1 MDPSLS
7 AETQNAEPPHRPAP
21 PQRGCIGS
29 FVRLLFAL
37 ILLTALLLPF
47 TPFASKI
54 KRGIQDI
61 VESARTTKER
71 IITRDVMRDVIKE
84 VPVVKEVTKEIIRE
98 VQPPLPDKYIPR
110 KDIDVATLFNGITVK
125 TNLLTEQGSFASL
138 ERLDPES
145 YKAEFQ
151 LSIRVPKANQTMVDL
166 SRINK
171 HLPAILPG
179 LDAMLPA
186 AKVSGF
192 YYKLYENKTN
202 RVQND
207 LTRLNR
213 ILDRHN
219 FYDTET
225 ILELTHPATQ
235 RRTLLIQSEMDVV
248 ADGSDG
254 DRMPTLAEYIY
265 LSDYYQP
272 FTSYAWPKATK
283 TPNPLL
289 ARWEER
295 LKKAQEEFAIKGLPA
310 ARNRELS
317 ALISTLKVE
326 IGELKARSSLIAE
339 KDPFIVISLLF
350 RGYGDQNKFT
360 PQIGDYAAVIHEGKI
375 YPAIC
380 GDYGPSF
387 KMGEAS
393 LLMAKT
399 VNPKATPYIRPES
412 DLKVTYLIFPGTAEE
427 TRSAPDLAKWR
438 RNASH
443 CSAKS
448 AASAPA
454 TSCTPGRTR
463 SRSPSRLPPRPLR
476 RVQPRLL
483 LPSVLRQHPLPPLL
497 RPPSPTKRKARPRQ
511 QPRSPATAN
520 RRQRGNRLPERSHQ
534 HHTACYFSSSTIRLW
549 RDIRPFYCLNTTWE
563 GKTTLMNPKSR
574 TQATNQWAIKLL
586 TNLTIC

>member
-1 MDPSLS
+1 MSQEPAISENDPQHS
-7 AETQNAEPPHRPAP
+7 QWRQQPK
-21 PQRGCIGS
+21 RGCLSS
-29 FVRLLFAL
+29 FIRLLFL
-37 ILLTALLLPF
+37 LVLLTGLLLPF
-47 TPFASKI
+47 TPFAGKI
-54 KRGIQDI
+54 KKGIQDI
-61 VESARTTKER
+61 VESARGTKER
-71 IITRDVMRDVIKE
+71 IITRDVPREVIKE
-84 VPVVKEVTKEIIRE
+84 VPVTREVVKEVTKEVVRE
-98 VQPPLPDKYIPR
+98 VQPPLPDKYIAR
-110 KDIDVATLFNGITVK
+110 KDIDVASLFNGITVK
-125 TNLLTEQGSFASL
+125 TKLLTEAGSFASL

-151 LSIRVPKANQTMVDL
+151 LSIRVPKANQTMVEL

-192 YYKLYENKTN
+192 YHKLYENKTN

-213 ILDRHN
+213 VLDRHN

-235 RRTLLIQSEMDVV
+235 RRAMLIQSEMDVV

-254 DRMPTLAEYIY
+254 DRMPTLDEYIY
-265 LSDYYQP
+265 MSDYYQP
-272 FTSYAWPKATK
+272 FTSYAWAKTSK

-289 ARWEER
+289 AKWEER
-295 LKKAQEEFAIKGLPA
+295 LKKAQDEFAVKGLSS

-326 IGELKARSSLIAE
+326 ISEMKARSSLIAE
-339 KDPFIVISLLF
+339 KDPFVVISLVF

-412 DLKVTYLIFPGTAEE
+412 DLKVTYLIFPGTAEK
-427 TRSAPDLAKWR
+427 TRAVPDLVKWKEKC
-438 RNASH
+438 ASLLGEVGGIGSGYVLH
-443 CSAKS
+443 TWENPFKKPEPVPAPGSTTPGGTTP
-448 AASAPA
+448 PA
-454 TSCTPGRTR
+454 TTTP
-463 SRSPSRLPPRPLR
+463 
-476 RVQPRLL
+476 
-483 LPSVLRQHPLPPLL
+483 
-497 RPPSPTKRKARPRQ
+497 
-511 QPRSPATAN
+511 PA
-520 RRQRGNRLPERSHQ
+520 
-534 HHTACYFSSSTIRLW
+534 SSESK
-549 RDIRPFYCLNTTWE
+549 P
-563 GKTTLMNPKSR
+563 GP
-574 TQATNQWAIKLL
+574 TQAGDAKATETKK
-586 TNLTIC
+586 

>member
-1 MDPSLS
+1 MSQEPAISENDP
-7 AETQNAEPPHRPAP
+7 PPSQWQ
-21 PQRGCIGS
+21 PQQKRGCIGS
-29 FVRLLFAL
+29 FARLLFAL
-37 ILLTALLLPF
+37 ILFTALLLPF

-54 KRGIQDI
+54 KKGIQDI
-61 VESARTTKER
+61 VESARGTKER
-71 IITRDVMRDVIKE
+71 IITRDVPRDVIKE
-84 VPVVKEVTKEIIRE
+84 VPVTREVVKEVTKEIIKE
-98 VQPPLPDKYIPR
+98 VQPPLPEKYISR

-151 LSIRVPKANQTMVDL
+151 LSIRVPKANQTMVEL

-192 YYKLYENKTN
+192 YHKLYENKTS

-207 LTRLNR
+207 LTRLNK

-219 FYDTET
+219 YYDTET

-254 DRMPTLAEYIY
+254 DRMPTLDEYIY

-272 FTSYAWPKATK
+272 FTSYAWAKTTK
-283 TPNPLL
+283 NPNPLL
-289 ARWEER
+289 AKWEER
-295 LKKAQEEFAIKGLPA
+295 LKKAQDEFALKGLSS

-317 ALISTLKVE
+317 AIISTLKVE
-326 IGELKARSSLIAE
+326 ISEMKARSSLIAE
-339 KDPFIVISLLF
+339 KDPFVVISLLF

-412 DLKVTYLIFPGTAEE
+412 DLKVTYLIFPGTAEK
-427 TRSAPDLAKWR
+427 TRSAPDLVKWKEKCESLLGEVGGIGSGYVLHTWEDPFKKPEPP
-438 RNASH
+438 ATPAGDATTTPSTPTP
-443 CSAKS
+443 AP
-448 AASAPA
+448 AIPPGTTAPA
-454 TSCTPGRTR
+454 TTSATPPAITV
-463 SRSPSRLPPRPLR
+463 PPVP
-476 RVQPRLL
+476 PT
-483 LPSVLRQHPLPPLL
+483 PTPTASKSGEATSVPK
-497 RPPSPTKRKARPRQ
+497 SV
-511 QPRSPATAN
+511 PAK
-520 RRQRGNRLPERSHQ
+520 
-534 HHTACYFSSSTIRLW
+534 SSSSKS
-549 RDIRPFYCLNTTWE
+549 
-563 GKTTLMNPKSR
+563 KTTK
-574 TQATNQWAIKLL
+574 K
-586 TNLTIC
+586 

>member
-1 MDPSLS
+1 MSQEPVTS
-7 AETQNAEPPHRPAP
+7 ENAAP
-21 PQRGCIGS
+21 PSQWRQQPKRGCIAS
-29 FVRLLFAL
+29 FSRLLLAL
-37 ILLTALLLPF
+37 ILFTALLLPF
-47 TPFASKI
+47 TPFAGKI
-54 KRGIQDI
+54 KKGIQDI
-61 VESARTTKER
+61 VESARSTKER
-71 IITRDVMRDVIKE
+71 IITRDVPRDVIKE
-84 VPVVKEVTKEIIRE
+84 VPVVKEVTKEVIKE

-125 TNLLTEQGSFASL
+125 TNLLTEQGGFASL

-151 LSIRVPKANQTMVDL
+151 LSIRVPKANQTMADL

-179 LDAMLPA
+179 LEAMLPA

-192 YYKLYENKTN
+192 YHKLYENKTS

-219 FYDTET
+219 FYDCET
-225 ILELTHPATQ
+225 ILELTHPAT
-235 RRTLLIQSEMDVV
+235 RRRALLIQSEMDVV

-254 DRMPTLAEYIY
+254 DRMPVLDEYIY

-272 FTSYAWPKATK
+272 FTSYAWAKTTK
-283 TPNPLL
+283 NANPLL
-289 ARWEER
+289 AKWEER
-295 LKKAQEEFAIKGLPA
+295 LKKAQDEYALKGLSTS
-310 ARNRELS
+310 RNRELKVM
-317 ALISTLKVE
+317 IDHLKLE
-326 IGELKARSSLIAE
+326 IGELKNRSSLIAE
-339 KDPFIVISLLF
+339 KDPFIVISLVF

-399 VNPKATPYIRPES
+399 INPKATPYIRPES

-427 TRSAPDLAKWR
+427 KRSAPDLAKWKEK
-438 RNASH
+438 
-443 CSAKS
+443 C
-448 AASAPA
+448 AALLGEVGGIGTGYTLHTWEDPFKKPEPPAPTTPAVGGATATAPA
-454 TSCTPGRTR
+454 S
-463 SRSPSRLPPRPLR
+463 
-476 RVQPRLL
+476 
-483 LPSVLRQHPLPPLL
+483 PPLAA
-497 RPPSPTKRKARPRQ
+497 P
-511 QPRSPATAN
+511 PATPAPTT
-520 RRQRGNRLPERSHQ
+520 Q
-534 HHTACYFSSSTIRLW
+534 ST
-549 RDIRPFYCLNTTWE
+549 
-563 GKTTLMNPKSR
+563 PK
-574 TQATNQWAIKLL
+574 KK
-586 TNLTIC
+586 

>member
-1 MDPSLS
+1 MSQEPVST
-7 AETQNAEPPHRPAP
+7 ENAPHRPPP

-151 LSIRVPKANQTMVDL
+151 LSIRVPKANQTMVEL
-166 SRINK
+166 SRINR

-360 PQIGDYAAVIHEGKI
+360 PQIGDYAAVVHEGKI

-427 TRSAPDLAKWR
+427 KRSAPDLAKWR
-438 RNASH
+438 EKCLTLLGEVGGIGSGYVLH
-443 CSAKS
+443 TWDDPFKKPEP
-448 AASAPA
+448 PA
-454 TSCTPGRTR
+454 TTPGTGIPMTTAAGTP
-463 SRSPSRLPPRPLR
+463 SATTPTDSTTSTPASPLTPATT
-476 RVQPRLL
+476 
-483 LPSVLRQHPLPPLL
+483 
-497 RPPSPTKRKARPRQ
+497 SPTPAVSTPT
-511 QPRSPATAN
+511 PAT
-520 RRQRGNRLPERSHQ
+520 
-534 HHTACYFSSSTIRLW
+534 TTSSSTKS
-549 RDIRPFYCLNTTWE
+549 DETKST
-563 GKTTLMNPKSR
+563 PKS
-574 TQATNQWAIKLL
+574 TAKKSSGTKSKGK
-586 TNLTIC
+586 

>member
-1 MDPSLS
+1 MSS
-7 AETQNAEPPHRPAP
+7 EPPSSSTATNNDPAA
-21 PQRGCIGS
+21 PQWRQQPKRGCFSS
-29 FVRLLFAL
+29 FTRLLFL
-37 ILLTALLLPF
+37 VILLTGLLLPF
-47 TPFASKI
+47 TPFAGKI
-54 KRGIQDI
+54 KKGIQDI
-61 VESARTTKER
+61 VESARSTKER

-84 VPVVKEVTKEIIRE
+84 VPVVKEVTKEVIRE
-98 VQPPLPDKYIPR
+98 VQPPLPDKYIAR
-110 KDIDVATLFNGITVK
+110 KDIDVASLFNGITVK

-151 LSIRVPKANQTMVDL
+151 LSIRVPKANQTMVEL

-171 HLPAILPG
+171 HLPALLPE
-179 LDAMLPA
+179 LNAMLPA

-192 YYKLYENKTN
+192 YHKLYENKTS

-219 FYDTET
+219 YYDTET
-225 ILELTHPATQ
+225 ILELTHPTTQ

-254 DRMPTLAEYIY
+254 DRMPTLSEYIY

-272 FTSYAWPKATK
+272 FTSYAWAKTTK
-283 TPNPLL
+283 NPNPLL
-289 ARWEER
+289 AKWEER
-295 LKKAQEEFAIKGLPA
+295 LKKAQDEFAQKGLGA
-310 ARNRELS
+310 ARNRELN
-317 ALISTLKVE
+317 AIISTLKIE
-326 IGELKARSSLIAE
+326 ISEMKARSSLIAE
-339 KDPFIVISLLF
+339 KDPFVVISLLF

-412 DLKVTYLIFPGTAEE
+412 DLKVTYLIFPGTAEKE
-427 TRSAPDLAKWR
+427 RSAPDLAKWR
-438 RNASH
+438 EKCQTLLGEIGGIGSGYVLH
-443 CSAKS
+443 TWDEPFKKPETP
-448 AASAPA
+448 PA
-454 TSCTPGRTR
+454 TSA
-463 SRSPSRLPPRPLR
+463 
-476 RVQPRLL
+476 
-483 LPSVLRQHPLPPLL
+483 
-497 RPPSPTKRKARPRQ
+497 PSPA
-511 QPRSPATAN
+511 ATAD
-520 RRQRGNRLPERSHQ
+520 GTPPPTTPPAITPPAIVPAPTPTVTPVAPS
-534 HHTACYFSSSTIRLW
+534 TPKKSSSAKAT
-549 RDIRPFYCLNTTWE
+549 PS
-563 GKTTLMNPKSR
+563 KSGSTKSKS
-574 TQATNQWAIKLL
+574 TQKKGA
-586 TNLTIC
+586 

>member
-1 MDPSLS
+1 MSPDAPNSSKDQAPLPSHW
-7 AETQNAEPPHRPAP
+7 Q
-21 PQRGCIGS
+21 PQAKRGCVS
-29 FVRLLFAL
+29 TVARLLFLAI
-37 ILLTALLLPF
+37 ILTGLLLPF
-47 TPFASKI
+47 TPFAGKI
-54 KRGIQDI
+54 KKGIQDI
-61 VESARTTKER
+61 IDSTRSTKER
-71 IITRDVMRDVIKE
+71 VITREVTKE
-84 VPVVKEVTKEIIRE
+84 VQVPVPTEVIKEVTKEIIRE
-98 VQPPLPDKYIPR
+98 VQPPLPEKYIAR
-110 KDIDVATLFNGITVK
+110 KEIDVASLFNGITVK

-151 LSIRVPKANQTMVDL
+151 LSIRVPKANQTMVEL

-192 YYKLYENKTN
+192 YHKLYENKTS
-202 RVQND
+202 RVKND
-207 LTRLNR
+207 LTRLNK

-225 ILELTHPATQ
+225 ILELTHPATK
-235 RRTLLIQSEMDVV
+235 RRSLLIQSEMDVV

-254 DRMPTLAEYIY
+254 DRMPTLDEYIY

-272 FTSYAWPKATK
+272 FTSYAWPKTTK

-289 ARWEER
+289 AKWEAR
-295 LKKAQEEFAIKGLPA
+295 LKKAQDEYAVKGLPA
-310 ARNRELS
+310 ARNRELN

-339 KDPFIVISLLF
+339 KDPFIVISLVF
-350 RGYGDQNKFT
+350 RGYGDQNQFT

-399 VNPKATPYIRPES
+399 INPKATPYIRPES
-412 DLKVTYLIFPGTAEE
+412 DLKVTYLIFPGTAEPK
-427 TRSAPDLAKWR
+427 RSAPDLAKWR
-438 RNASH
+438 EKCLSLLGEVGGLGSGYVLHTWEDPFKKPEPPLTTPAADG
-443 CSAKS
+443 SATPTPAAGTTPSPQS
-448 AASAPA
+448 AAPADSTTPTPVSPPA
-454 TSCTPGRTR
+454 TKS
-463 SRSPSRLPPRPLR
+463 
-476 RVQPRLL
+476 
-483 LPSVLRQHPLPPLL
+483 
-497 RPPSPTKRKARPRQ
+497 
-511 QPRSPATAN
+511 
-520 RRQRGNRLPERSHQ
+520 E
-534 HHTACYFSSSTIRLW
+534 
-549 RDIRPFYCLNTTWE
+549 NTTA
-563 GKTTLMNPKSR
+563 KVPASDDSK
-574 TQATNQWAIKLL
+574 K
-586 TNLTIC
+586 

>member
-1 MDPSLS
+1 MDPSPS
-7 AETQNAEPPHRPAP
+7 AETQNTGTQPPSWRQQPK
-21 PQRGCIGS
+21 RGCFSS
-29 FVRLLFAL
+29 FARLLFLL
-37 ILLTALLLPF
+37 IFATVLILPF
-47 TPFASKI
+47 TPFAGKI
-54 KRGIQDI
+54 KRGLQDLI
-61 VESARTTKER
+61 ESTRGTKER
-71 IITRDVMRDVIKE
+71 VITRDVPRDVIKE
-84 VPVVKEVTKEIIRE
+84 VPVVKEVTKEVIKE
-98 VQPPLPDKYIPR
+98 VHPPLPEKYIPR
-110 KDIDVATLFNGITVK
+110 KDIDIATLFNGITVK
-125 TNLLTEQGSFASL
+125 TKLLTEQGGFASL

-151 LSIRVPKANQTMVDL
+151 LSIRVPKANQTMVEL

-192 YYKLYENKTN
+192 YHKLYENKTS

-213 ILDRHN
+213 VLDRHN

-254 DRMPTLAEYIY
+254 DRMPTLDEYIY

-272 FTSYAWPKATK
+272 FTSYAWAKTTK
-283 TPNPLL
+283 NANPLL
-289 ARWEER
+289 PRWEER
-295 LKKAQEEFAIKGLPA
+295 LQKAQDEYAQKGLGA
-310 ARNRELS
+310 ARNRELKVMIDQ
-317 ALISTLKVE
+317 LKIEISE
-326 IGELKARSSLIAE
+326 MKARSSLIAE

-350 RGYGDQNKFT
+350 RGYGDQNPFT
-360 PQIGDYAAVIHEGKI
+360 PHIGDYAAVIHEGRI

-399 VNPKATPYIRPES
+399 INPKATPYIRPES

-427 TRSAPDLAKWR
+427 KRGAPDLVKWKEKCQALLGEIGGIGAGHALHTWEDPFKKPAPPATTPAA
-438 RNASH
+438 NGLPPPVTGTPPTATPPADS
-443 CSAKS
+443 
-448 AASAPA
+448 ASAPA
-454 TSCTPGRTR
+454 AR
-463 SRSPSRLPPRPLR
+463 SSPSSTPTTPSAVPPPIT
-476 RVQPRLL
+476 Q
-483 LPSVLRQHPLPPLL
+483 SAE
-497 RPPSPTKRKARPRQ
+497 TK
-511 QPRSPATAN
+511 
-520 RRQRGNRLPERSHQ
+520 
-534 HHTACYFSSSTIRLW
+534 SSTKSL
-549 RDIRPFYCLNTTWE
+549 P
-563 GKTTLMNPKSR
+563 GKTSGSKSK
-574 TQATNQWAIKLL
+574 AKGK
-586 TNLTIC
+586 

>member
-1 MDPSLS
+1 MS
-7 AETQNAEPPHRPAP
+7 QEPVSSENAP
-21 PQRGCIGS
+21 PRTPPTKRGCIGS
-29 FVRLLFAL
+29 FARLLFAL
-37 ILLTALLLPF
+37 ILFTALLLPF
-47 TPFASKI
+47 TPFAGKI
-54 KRGIQDI
+54 KKGIQDI
-61 VESARTTKER
+61 VESARGAKER
-71 IITRDVMRDVIKE
+71 VITRDVMRDVIKE
-84 VPVVKEVTKEIIRE
+84 VPVVKEVTKEVIKE
-98 VQPPLPDKYIPR
+98 VQPPLPEKYIPR
-110 KDIDVATLFNGITVK
+110 KDIDVASLFNGITVK

-151 LSIRVPKANQTMVDL
+151 LSIRVPKANQTMPEL

-192 YYKLYENKTN
+192 YHKLYENKTS

-213 ILDRHN
+213 VLDRHN

-225 ILELTHPATQ
+225 ILELTHPGTQ

-254 DRMPTLAEYIY
+254 DRMPTLEEYIY

-272 FTSYAWPKATK
+272 FTSYAWPKTTK
-283 TPNPLL
+283 NANPLL

-295 LKKAQEEFAIKGLPA
+295 LKKAQDEFAQKGLSA
-310 ARNRELS
+310 ARNRELKVT
-317 ALISTLKVE
+317 IDQLKIE
-326 IGELKARSSLIAE
+326 IGEMKARSSLIAE

-360 PQIGDYAAVIHEGKI
+360 PQIGDYAAVIHDGKI

-399 VNPKATPYIRPES
+399 INPKATPYIRPES

-427 TRSAPDLAKWR
+427 KRSAPDLVKWKEKC
-438 RNASH
+438 ASLLGEIGGIGSGYVLH
-443 CSAKS
+443 TWDDPFKKPDPPSTTP
-448 AASAPA
+448 AADGSTTPA
-454 TSCTPGRTR
+454 TGTPPIGTNPTE
-463 SRSPSRLPPRPLR
+463 SNSATPASPS
-476 RVQPRLL
+476 
-483 LPSVLRQHPLPPLL
+483 
-497 RPPSPTKRKARPRQ
+497 
-511 QPRSPATAN
+511 
-520 RRQRGNRLPERSHQ
+520 
-534 HHTACYFSSSTIRLW
+534 SSSATPPITPPAAATPPITKSG
-549 RDIRPFYCLNTTWE
+549 DTKST
-563 GKTTLMNPKSR
+563 PKS
-574 TQATNQWAIKLL
+574 TTSKASGSKSKTKGK
-586 TNLTIC
+586 